1 MKFYVIEEGDLAK
14 VRGVAKRLF
23 TENRMNGDEMRDA
36 AQALDY
42 MARQAE
48 ELELSGVKPPGP
60 ITREE
65 QQSVSAA
72 ICERRF
78 EWCRARLLH
87 ALAGAAEQGVL
98 LEVLKELLPETGDVF
113 HAMFV
118 TTLTATGWMKGKE
131 PLDAN
136 TDGTDRS

>member
-1 MKFYVIEEGDLAK
+1 MKFYAIEEGDLAK

-23 TENRMNGDEMRDA
+23 TETRMNGDEMRDA

-42 MARQAE
+42 VLRQAGE
-48 ELELSGVKPPGP
+48 IELPISPPGP
-60 ITREE
+60 ITPEE
-65 QQSVSAA
+65 QDSVSAA

-78 EWCRARLLH
+78 SWCRSRLLH

-118 TTLTATGWMKGKE
+118 STLTATGWMKGKE
-131 PLDAN
+131 APATSN
-136 TDGTDRS
+136 DGSDRT

>member
-1 MKFYVIEEGDLAK
+1 MKFYVIEEGELAK
-14 VRGVAKRLF
+14 LRSVAKRLF

-42 MARQAE
+42 VVRQAE
-48 ELELSGVKPPGP
+48 QIELPIEPPGP

-65 QQSVSAA
+65 QESVSAA
-72 ICERRF
+72 ICEHRF

-87 ALAGAAEQGVL
+87 GLAGAAEQGVL
-98 LEVLKELLPETGDVF
+98 LEVLNELLPETGDVF

-118 TTLTATGWMKGKE
+118 ATLTATGWMKGKE
-131 PLDAN
+131 LPATNSDGS
-136 TDGTDRS
+136 DGT